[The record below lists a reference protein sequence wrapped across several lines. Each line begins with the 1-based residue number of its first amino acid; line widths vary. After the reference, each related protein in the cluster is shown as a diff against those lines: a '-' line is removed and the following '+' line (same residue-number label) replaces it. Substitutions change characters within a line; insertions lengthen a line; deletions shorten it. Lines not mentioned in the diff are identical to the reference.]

1 VTPDAGARPG
11 GLSPADGSGPRELL
25 RYRSAQGRRV
35 VAAMILGSSVAGI
48 DSTVVAVALPAIGR
62 NLHAGFQG
70 LQWTVTSY
78 TLTLASL
85 ILLAGSLSDRWGRRR
100 VFLAGLGWFTLA
112 SVLCAAAPGI
122 GWLIAARA
130 VQGIGGALLTPA
142 SLAIIEAALQPGD
155 RTRAIGTWAGFSGVS
170 AAIAPFL
177 GGWLL
182 QAGSWRAIF
191 LINVPVAAAAAW
203 TTRRHVP
210 ESRDTSLSGSA
221 DWPGALA
228 GVAALASTT
237 YAILVLPGGGVRSP
251 GFAAAA
257 VLALLS
263 SAAFAVTERRGSH
276 PMLPPAIFAPAQ
288 FRAANALTFAVNG
301 ALGGFA
307 FVFIPA
313 LEITAGDSPV
323 VAGSALV
330 PVTVVTLL
338 LSGASG
344 RLAQRIGPR
353 PPLVAGCLLC
363 AVASML
369 AVRIGP
375 HAGYWAAVLPVAVLF
390 GLGLASLM
398 PPLTASAM
406 NSAPDSLAGLASGVN
421 NAVARVAGL
430 LWIAALPPIT
440 GLTGAAYADPVQFRS
455 SFAQISWIRAA
466 AFACAAVLAAT
477 FTGPRHPTPAPRT
490 ALIQTP
496 VPHLACPVASAAR
509 LRTPQAKP
517 VARARCVDPAVW
529 RFITVAGVP
538 ELLLERRLKGIAGID
553 VKMWPVKDTFDALVT
568 ALDGH
573 TWTVDVKDHADP
585 GRIADDPPAAEHVV
599 VPGYRKGQ
607 VSQLS
612 RVWILR
618 AGTTRTFNAPTGI
631 GKNVAAELL
640 ASWCAQHG
648 KVTTLLVPSNA
659 AVIEAS
665 QRALGI
671 DADVVPLMSPDA
683 AQKEAEAAATRGPGQ
698 RWPDLL
704 ARPAGGST

>member
-1 VTPDAGARPG
+1 VQVGSVTPDTGAQPG
-11 GLSPADGSGPRELL
+11 EVSAADASGPGELL
-25 RYRSAQGRRV
+25 GYRSAQGRWV
-35 VAAMILGSSVAGI
+35 LAAMILGSSVAGI

-62 NLHAGFQG
+62 NLHAGFQD

-85 ILLAGSLSDRWGRRR
+85 ILLAGWLSDRWGRRR

-130 VQGIGGALLTPA
+130 VQGIGGALMTPA
-142 SLAIIEAALQPGD
+142 SLAIIEAAFQPGD

-182 QAGSWRAIF
+182 QAGSWRPIF
-191 LINVPVAAAAAW
+191 LINVPVAAVVAW

-210 ESRDTSLSGSA
+210 ESRDTSLAGKA

-228 GVAALASTT
+228 GVAALATTT
-237 YAILVLPGGGVRSP
+237 YAIIVLPRAGVMSP
-251 GFAAAA
+251 PFAAAA
-257 VLALLS
+257 VLAVLS
-263 SAAFAVTERRGSH
+263 WAAFAVTERRISH
-276 PMLPPAIFAPAQ
+276 PMLPPAIFRPAQ
-288 FRAANALTFAVNG
+288 FRAANALTFVVNG

-313 LEITAGDSPV
+313 LEIIAGYSPV

-363 AVASML
+363 AAASVL
-369 AVRIGP
+369 AVRIGAR
-375 HAGYWAAVLPVAVLF
+375 AGYWTAVFPLAVLF
-390 GLGLASLM
+390 GLGLASLL

-421 NAVARVAGL
+421 NAVARAAGL

-440 GLTGAAYADPVQFRS
+440 GLTGAVYTDPIQFRS
-455 SFAQISWIRAA
+455 SFAQISWICAA

-477 FTGPRHPTPAPRT
+477 FITRPGRPTPPRRP

-496 VPHLACPVASAAR
+496 VPHLACPVAFRHA
-509 LRTPQAKP
+509 
-517 VARARCVDPAVW
+517 PA
-529 RFITVAGVP
+529 TNP
-538 ELLLERRLKGIAGID
+538 
-553 VKMWPVKDTFDALVT
+553 
-568 ALDGH
+568 H
-573 TWTVDVKDHADP
+573 T
-585 GRIADDPPAAEHVV
+585 
-599 VPGYRKGQ
+599 GQ
-607 VSQLS
+607 QP
-612 RVWILR
+612 
-618 AGTTRTFNAPTGI
+618 N
-631 GKNVAAELL
+631 K
-640 ASWCAQHG
+640 
-648 KVTTLLVPSNA
+648 
-659 AVIEAS
+659 
-665 QRALGI
+665 
-671 DADVVPLMSPDA
+671 
-683 AQKEAEAAATRGPGQ
+683 
-698 RWPDLL
+698 
-704 ARPAGGST
+704 

>member
-1 VTPDAGARPG
+1 
-11 GLSPADGSGPRELL
+11 
-25 RYRSAQGRRV
+25 V

-62 NLHAGFQG
+62 NLHAGFQD

-100 VFLAGLGWFTLA
+100 VFLAGLGWFTTA
-112 SVLCAAAPGI
+112 SVLCAAAPSI

-130 VQGIGGALLTPA
+130 VQGIGGALMTPA
-142 SLAIIEAALQPGD
+142 SLAIIEAAFQPGD

-170 AAIAPFL
+170 SAIAPFL

-182 QAGSWRAIF
+182 EAGSWRAIF
-191 LINVPVAAAAAW
+191 LINIPVAAAVAW
-203 TTRRHVP
+203 MTRRHVP
-210 ESRDTSLSGSA
+210 ESRDTSASGSA

-228 GVAALASTT
+228 GVAALATIT

-251 GFAAAA
+251 VFAIAA

-263 SAAFAVTERRGSH
+263 SATFAVAERRASH

-288 FRAANALTFAVNG
+288 FRAANAVTFVVNG

-313 LEITAGDSPV
+313 LEIVAGYSPV

-344 RLAQRIGPR
+344 QLAQRIGPR
-353 PPLVAGCLLC
+353 PQLVAGCLLC

-369 AVRIGP
+369 AVRVGP
-375 HAGYWAAVLPVAVLF
+375 DAGYWTVVLPVALLF
-390 GLGLASLM
+390 GLGLASLL

-440 GLTGAAYADPVQFRS
+440 GLTGAAYTDPAQFQS
-455 SFAQISWIRAA
+455 SFAQISWICAA
-466 AFACAAVLAAT
+466 TFACAAVLAAT
-477 FTGPRHPTPAPRT
+477 FITGPRRPTPAPRPT
-490 ALIQTP
+490 LIQTP
-496 VPHLACPVASAAR
+496 VPHLACPVTFRHAPRQTRTPDSSQAMLPCRRYSVTQPPPDRPCQRTR
-509 LRTPQAKP
+509 LRRSA
-517 VARARCVDPAVW
+517 
-529 RFITVAGVP
+529 
-538 ELLLERRLKGIAGID
+538 
-553 VKMWPVKDTFDALVT
+553 T
-568 ALDGH
+568 A
-573 TWTVDVKDHADP
+573 
-585 GRIADDPPAAEHVV
+585 
-599 VPGYRKGQ
+599 
-607 VSQLS
+607 
-612 RVWILR
+612 
-618 AGTTRTFNAPTGI
+618 
-631 GKNVAAELL
+631 
-640 ASWCAQHG
+640 
-648 KVTTLLVPSNA
+648 
-659 AVIEAS
+659 
-665 QRALGI
+665 
-671 DADVVPLMSPDA
+671 
-683 AQKEAEAAATRGPGQ
+683 
-698 RWPDLL
+698 
-704 ARPAGGST
+704 